1 MINVQDISK
10 KLGGK
15 LILDEVGF
23 TLPKGGITS
32 IIGPNGAG
40 KSTLLS
46 LMARLL
52 PLDSGSVAFDDLD
65 ISKTPSDELA
75 KKISI
80 LMQSNPISAR
90 LTVEQLVMFG
100 RFPHHKGR
108 PSDDDQAYINKM
120 LELMEMD
127 DIRKNYIDQLSG
139 GQQQRAFIAM
149 ILAQDTDYIM
159 LDEPLN
165 NLDMKH
171 ARNIMKSLRSIA
183 DDMGKTIILVIH
195 DINFAAYYSDHF
207 IALKNGKIIAQDSV
221 DNMMTEAKI
230 EMIYD
235 MQVTINQLNGKKHV
249 FYYS

>member
-15 LILDEVGF
+15 LILDEVSF

-65 ISKTPSDELA
+65 IGKTPSDELA